1 MTAYTHTI
9 FPGFV
14 PDGFFD
20 DDNIEFIRDKV
31 SRVLNIDYVQRINI
45 DRASVIRVM
54 LRVIGERLETI
65 PKMNQRV
72 IMYLCDE
79 YRNHQYQL
87 HKHLK
92 WEDHYRESQRLYDPT
107 VERTF
112 DTQIVKPANRLGR
125 PRVGGTIRFMFI

>member
-1 MTAYTHTI
+1 MAFTHTI

-20 DDNIEFIRDKV
+20 RDNVEFIRAKV
-31 SRVLNIDYVQRINI
+31 VSVLHGEFYQAINI

-54 LRVIGERLETI
+54 QRVLGERLETI

-72 IMYLCDE
+72 IMYLTNE
-79 YRNHQYQL
+79 YRNHQGQL

-92 WEDHYRESQRLYDPT
+92 WEEHFIESQRLYDPT
-107 VERTF
+107 VERGP
-112 DTQIVKPANRLGR
+112 DLKAIKLNQHLGK
-125 PRVGGTIRFMFI
+125 PRVGGTTRFVFM